1 MFGQSTPLIGQP
13 WYRWCRHFLFV
24 TITPVIFIHNLLREG
39 CVMNSSFCKIQ
50 VWKMAL
56 TSLREVFKSS
66 QKLLSMLHDLQL
78 LIGTRMTALGLDKGS
93 QFGSGLGQTLKLAL
107 ANLDSLGL
115 LDFDTGVHP
124 SGQARLY
131 FALPFSS
138 HKL

>member
-1 MFGQSTPLIGQP
+1 
-13 WYRWCRHFLFV
+13 
-24 TITPVIFIHNLLREG
+24 
-39 CVMNSSFCKIQ
+39 MNSSFCKIQ

-56 TSLREVFKSS
+56 TSLGEVFKSS
-66 QKLLSMLHDLQL
+66 QKLLSTLHDLQL